1 MKEIVVTRAAQADI
15 DELWVYHC
23 GQSIAAA
30 DRIVDDIGEKF
41 DVLAEF
47 PNAGRFRADLRSD
60 CRSLPVG
67 NYLLF
72 YRVLPNT
79 VEILRVI
86 HSSRRVT
93 TLSELEE
100 ESDG

>member
-1 MKEIVVTRAAQADI
+1 M
-15 DELWVYHC
+15 
-23 GQSIAAA
+23 A
-30 DRIVDDIGEKF
+30 DRVVDGIGEKF
-41 DVLAEF
+41 DVLAKF
-47 PNAGRFRADLRSD
+47 PNVGRSRADLRSD

-86 HSSRRVT
+86 HSSRRIT
-93 TLSELEE
+93 TLSELE
-100 ESDG
+100 SDEPDE